1 MSKKIAKIDNENMN
15 SLYGSEFA
23 RLAGKAPKT
32 AADDDKGA
40 PKDPQ
45 AFKDHEEYLA
55 TLKSALSDDKS
66 QSFDPNDEKLD

>member
-1 MSKKIAKIDNENMN
+1 MGKKIAKNDNEAMN

-23 RLAGKAPKT
+23 RLAGKKT
-32 AADDDKGA
+32 ADWQDEKGA

-55 TLKSALSDDKS
+55 TLKSVLAEDGS
-66 QSFDPNDEKLD
+66 QDHDPNDPIKD